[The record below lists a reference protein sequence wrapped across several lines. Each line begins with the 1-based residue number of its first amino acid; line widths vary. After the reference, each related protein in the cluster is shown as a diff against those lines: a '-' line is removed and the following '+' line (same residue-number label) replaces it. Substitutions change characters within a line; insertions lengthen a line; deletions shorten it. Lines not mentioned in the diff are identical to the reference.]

1 MWKKLLALLGRPA
14 ASKRGEVVVE
24 MSDREV
30 LAALAVDG
38 GHPMLAAVRELS
50 RRAEADA
57 KDLARQNV
65 KDHFELAYYLGAE
78 WALENLRDYIDTTR
92 VEALRQAAER
102 SE

>member
-1 MWKKLLALLGRPA
+1 MWKKLLALFGLEA
-14 ASKRGEVVVE
+14 ATKRAEVVVE
-24 MSDREV
+24 LSDREV

-38 GHPMLAAVRELS
+38 GHPMLSAVRELS

-65 KDHFELAYYLGAE
+65 KDHFEVAYYLGAE
-78 WALENLRDYIDTTR
+78 WALENLREYIETTR